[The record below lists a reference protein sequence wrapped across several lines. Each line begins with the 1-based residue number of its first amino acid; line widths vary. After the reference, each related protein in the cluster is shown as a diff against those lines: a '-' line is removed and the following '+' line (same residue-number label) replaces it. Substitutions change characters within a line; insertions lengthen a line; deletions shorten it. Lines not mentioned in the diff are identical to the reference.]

1 MLDTI
6 KRIPA
11 GTFLVPML
19 TSALIYTFWPNLF
32 QIGGLTE
39 HIFGGAG
46 TNGLIGAICFA
57 SGTGIDLKKIGY
69 ALKRQGVMLLVKFIL
84 GVSISLLYISLFGQ
98 PGILGVSALAFTITI
113 CSINPAVYLS
123 LMQQFG
129 NKQDT
134 AVYGITGLFSIAA
147 VPMIV
152 YGLASGGGMDW
163 MPVISVLI
171 PMVAGVVF
179 GNIDRKFAD
188 FFMPALPAL
197 TFLMGWN
204 LGYGLNLIESFQAGV
219 GGIVVTIMF
228 YAINFVF
235 IIIDRYV
242 LKNDGTVGAT
252 FLTVAGLSVSTAGI
266 LGAIYPEVLGTY
278 VTPAASQVLLAVVVT
293 SVITPFIVAKLSDRD
308 STTAEPSIEFTDGE

>member
-1 MLDTI
+1 MLNAI
-6 KRIPA
+6 KRVPA

-19 TSALIYTFWPNLF
+19 VSAFLYTFWPNLF

-46 TNGLIGAICFA
+46 TNGIIGAICFC

-69 ALKRQGVMLLVKFIL
+69 ALKRQGVLLAAKFVI
-84 GVSISLLYISLFGQ
+84 GVSLSLLFISLFGQ
-98 PGILGVSALAFTITI
+98 SGVLGISALAFTIAI

-123 LMQQFG
+123 LMQQYG
-129 NKQDT
+129 NEQDT

-152 YGLASGGGMDW
+152 YGIASGGGMDW
-163 MPVISVLI
+163 MPVISTLI
-171 PMVAGVVF
+171 PMAAGVVF
-179 GNIDRKFAD
+179 GNLDPNLRG

-204 LGYGLNLIESFQAGV
+204 LGYGLNLIDALQAGG
-219 GGIVVTIMF
+219 GGIVLAILFYLLNLPMF
-228 YAINFVF
+228 L
-235 IIIDRYV
+235 IDRFV

-252 FLTVAGLSVSTAGI
+252 FMTVAGLSVSTAG
-266 LGAIYPEVLGTY
+266 LVGAIYPELLGDY
-278 VTPAASQVLLAVVVT
+278 VAAAASQVLLVVVAT
-293 SVITPFIVAKLSDRD
+293 SVITPFIVAKLS
-308 STTAEPSIEFTDGE
+308 SKNNELISETSEQYNN

>member
-1 MLDTI
+1 MLHTI

-46 TNGLIGAICFA
+46 TNGIIGAICFC

-69 ALKRQGVMLLVKFIL
+69 ALKRQGVLLVAKFVIS
-84 GVSISLLYISLFGQ
+84 GGISLLYISLFGQ
-98 PGILGVSALAFTITI
+98 AGILGISALAFTIAI

-123 LMQQFG
+123 LMQQYG
-129 NKQDT
+129 NEQDT

-152 YGLASGGGMDW
+152 YGIASGGGMDW
-163 MPVISVLI
+163 TPVISTLI
-171 PMVAGVVF
+171 PMAAGVVF
-179 GNIDRKFAD
+179 GNLDAEFKG

-204 LGYGLNLIESFQAGV
+204 LGYGLNLIDSLQAGG
-219 GGIVVTIMF
+219 GGIILAILFYILNVPMF
-228 YAINFVF
+228 L
-235 IIIDRYV
+235 IDKFT

-252 FLTVAGLSVSTAGI
+252 FMTVAGLSVSTAA
-266 LGAIYPEVLGTY
+266 LVGAIYPETLSEY
-278 VTPAASQVLLAVVVT
+278 VSAAASQVLLVVVVT
-293 SVITPFIVAKLSDRD
+293 SVITPFIVAKL
-308 STTAEPSIEFTDGE
+308 

>member
-1 MLDTI
+1 MLDAI

-19 TSALIYTFWPNLF
+19 TSALLYTLWPDLF

-69 ALKRQGVMLLVKFIL
+69 ALKRQGVLLVAKLAL
-84 GVSISLLYISLFGQ
+84 GVGISLLYISLFGQ
-98 PGILGVSALAFTITI
+98 SGILGVSALAFTITV

-123 LMQQFG
+123 LMQQYG
-129 NKQDT
+129 SKQDT
-134 AVYGITGLFSIAA
+134 AVYGLTGLFSIAA

-152 YGLASGGGMDW
+152 YGIASGGGMDW
-163 MPVISVLI
+163 MPVLSTII
-171 PMVAGVVF
+171 PMAAGVAF
-179 GNIDRKFAD
+179 GNIDPKFAD

-228 YAINFVF
+228 YVVNFVF
-235 IIIDRYV
+235 IVIDRYL

-252 FLTVAGLSVSTAGI
+252 FLTVAGLSVSSAGI
-266 LGAIYPEVLGTY
+266 LGAIYPDVLGPY
-278 VTPAASQVLLAVVVT
+278 VTAAASQVLLAVVVT
-293 SVITPFIVAKLSDRD
+293 SVITPFIVAKLSGRD
-308 STTAEPSIEFTDGE
+308 TNHAEPTIDFPES